1 MIFEYESFSYE
12 KPDADLSLIKGLY
25 SKLCEWTVE
34 SENKLNIKSITINQ
48 SIAYDVIRKTFEDM
62 LRYRKSYN
70 PHQKIDI
77 PDHFKEAAHFAYW
90 IRRLK
95 PFSFEPDLEHQVNF
109 EYQKNF
115 IKWINECI
123 ALHIMEFLC
132 VQGEIQHHRSP
143 NTFRFPERL
152 KNDFLHMFRYKHVSP
167 HALMLILRSIY

>member
-1 MIFEYESFSYE
+1 MIFEYESYSYE
-12 KPDADLSLIKGLY
+12 SANSDLSLIKGIY
-25 SKLCEWTVE
+25 TKLCEWTIE
-34 SENKLNIKSITINQ
+34 SEKKLNIKGITINR

-70 PHQKIDI
+70 PHQNITT

-95 PFSFEPDLEHQVNF
+95 PFGFEADPEHQVNL
-109 EYQKNF
+109 EYQENF
-115 IKWINECI
+115 VRWINERI
-123 ALHIMEFLC
+123 ALHIMEFIC

-143 NTFRFPERL
+143 QTFRFPESL

-167 HALMLILRSIY
+167 HALMLILRSTF